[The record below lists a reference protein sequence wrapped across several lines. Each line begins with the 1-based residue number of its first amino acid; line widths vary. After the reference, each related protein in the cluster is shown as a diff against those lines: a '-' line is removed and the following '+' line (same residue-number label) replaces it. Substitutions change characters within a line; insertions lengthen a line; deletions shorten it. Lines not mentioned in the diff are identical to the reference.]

1 MTMRGD
7 MMNETA
13 EVIDAEIA
21 EPVMEMAPTLSITD
35 IEAMLAAEREPAP
48 EPFPGDAKATW
59 DYWTGLSNP
68 PEGPDTALVWA
79 RLRHRR
85 NVALAASD
93 FRMVSDAPWDTAPWG
108 AYRQALRDMTDTLDP
123 RKAVWPAEP
132 E

>member
-1 MTMRGD
+1 
-7 MMNETA
+7 MNETA

-21 EPVMEMAPTLSITD
+21 EPVD
-35 IEAMLAAEREPAP
+35 IPKPRTIADVEAELAALLP
-48 EPFPGDAKATW
+48 EPVAPFAGDARATW